1 MRWVQ
6 SARLYPQKCAVWPHV
21 GATHPAG
28 YIDTHQTTPSGERI
42 YVSVAAA
49 SAIAEGLGFVRPGD
63 ESSLHAD
70 NKRLADRVA
79 GLELELA
86 ARGEELA
93 AVHVLRRGGFA
104 SSAKTGPK
112 QKAVA

>member
-28 YIDTHQTTPSGERI
+28 YIDTGQTTPSGERV
-42 YVSVAAA
+42 YVSMVAAGA
-49 SAIAEGLGFVRPGD
+49 MAEGLGFVRPGD
-63 ESSLHAD
+63 ESKLAAE
-70 NKRLADRVA
+70 NKRLTGRVA
-79 GLELELA
+79 ELEGELA
-86 ARGEELA
+86 AQGEELA
-93 AVHVLRRGGFA
+93 AVHVLKRGGFA

-112 QKAVA
+112 ARAVA

>member
-28 YIDTHQTTPSGERI
+28 YIDTSQTTPSGERI
-42 YVSVAAA
+42 YVSYVAAC
-49 SAIAEGLGFVRPGD
+49 AIAEGLGFVRSGD
-63 ESSLHAD
+63 ES
-70 NKRLADRVA
+70 
-79 GLELELA
+79 GLRAENTRLA
-86 ARGEELA
+86 ARVAELEGRVAAQGEELA

-104 SSAKTGPK
+104 TSAKSGPK
-112 QKAVA
+112 AKAVA